1 MMKGWGTMIYF
12 NPMTAELTNLTDGLE
27 EAKGFIEQEEYDEA
41 IDTLTDI
48 IHAIRNYQLAKEEE

>member
-1 MMKGWGTMIYF
+1 MKGWGTMIYF
-12 NPMTAELTNLTDGLE
+12 NPMTSELANLTDGLE
-27 EAKGFIEQEEYDEA
+27 EAKGFIEQEDYDEA

>member
-1 MMKGWGTMIYF
+1 MIYF
-12 NPMTAELTNLTDGLE
+12 NPMTSELTNLADGLE
-27 EAKGFIEQEEYDEA
+27 EAKGFIEQEDYDEA